1 MMTHSLLSFM
11 LMLPISTLGFVVPVV
26 SLNKDIV
33 VDGVI
38 FEDDDNSCVV
48 ELKINNRLLNFNK
61 NKFLDK
67 NQYFISIV
75 FNGICYCKCLV
86 HT

>member
-48 ELKINNRLLNFNK
+48 ELKINNRLLNLNK

-75 FNGICYCKCLV
+75 FNGICYGKCLV

>member
-26 SLNKDIV
+26 SLKKDIV

-38 FEDDDNSCVV
+38 FEADDNSCVV
-48 ELKINNRLLNFNK
+48 ELKINNRLLNLN
-61 NKFLDK
+61 
-67 NQYFISIV
+67 
-75 FNGICYCKCLV
+75 
-86 HT
+86 